1 VDEIERE
8 ENQKNHVR
16 DFLRDTFYKNTHE
29 INTKDT
35 KDLVIHTGKSNKDKV
50 GVIIEA
56 KRPGN
61 KGEMIS
67 MDKPNSKAL
76 QELVL
81 YYLRERIEENNID
94 IKYCVITNVY
104 EWYIIEGSYF
114 EKLFFRNK
122 DFVKSYEEWRD
133 GKKVTKDTNLFYND
147 IVKPFLDE
155 LDEEVVCT
163 YFDIRDY
170 ETVLKNED
178 KTDDKNL
185 IALFKVLSPIHLLKV
200 PFADD
205 SNKLDDKF
213 YKELLY
219 IIGLEEVKDKS
230 KLLIQQI
237 KNCPGSLLD
246 NAIHQL
252 KTEDCLHKVTDVKSL
267 GDTKDEQ
274 YYNVGLQL
282 CITWMNRILFLKL
295 LEGQLI
301 NYHRGNKDYKFL
313 NTKTIHDYDELY
325 KLFHQVLAR
334 TTEERT
340 SDVKEKYKNV
350 PYLNSSLF
358 EINEIE
364 DQTIKI
370 NSLDNSKD
378 VEVLKGSILKTSGKL
393 PSLDY
398 LFKFLDSYDFSSEG
412 VDEIQEEN
420 RTLINASVL
429 GKIFEKIN
437 GYKDGAIFTPG
448 FITMYMCRQ
457 SLRLAVVQKFN
468 DTYKWNAESI
478 DDLKN
483 FLSDKRST
491 KDILEVNGVINSLH
505 ICDPAVGSG
514 HFLVSALNEL
524 ICIKSEL
531 GILSD
536 EKGVR
541 VSDHEVT
548 VENDELIVSDQ
559 NGDLFQYTV
568 QSSNGEIKIKTE
580 TQRIQKAL
588 FHEKQTLIENCLFG
602 VDINPNSVKICR
614 LRLWIELLKNTYYKE
629 KDNELETLPN
639 IDINI
644 KCGNS
649 LISRFPLDADL
660 SKALKSI
667 KYNIDSY
674 KGFVNDYKNAKS
686 REVKRGLQQIIESI
700 KGDFR
705 TEITNNDPK
714 LIKLNKLSGELF
726 NLLNQGNLFDLDSK
740 EQKKQKERKEKLET
754 EIRKLSNEIE
764 EIKNNAIYSNS
775 FEWRFE
781 FPEVLN
787 ENGDFEGFDVVI
799 GNPPYIA
806 LQKMQKLS
814 NVLEFLN
821 FYTYTKLADIYCL
834 FYEKGIQLLK
844 PKGILGFITSNSWM
858 RTQYGELLR
867 KYFVEKTN
875 PLFLLN
881 IEDRQIFEEATV
893 ESNIIIVS
901 KDTWQNKLQ
910 AVSIKNDFNLFP
922 SLDDYFTLHV
932 QTIRELPES
941 GWTIG
946 NEMES
951 NLKKKMEVNSIAL
964 GTYGIKTN
972 YGIKTGFNEA
982 FFISSEIK
990 NMLITEDPK
999 SKSVIKPALR
1009 GKDIKKYGYLWKDIW
1024 IILIKQGWTNENRG
1038 DEEAEYYFN
1047 KTYPA
1052 IYKFFK
1058 HTGNTVTGKG
1068 KGLFARDDKG
1078 DYWWELRPCAYYNE
1092 FEKEKI
1098 IWGELSDEQKFA
1110 IDTSGFYLNNTIF
1123 FITGSCLKY
1132 IISIL
1137 NSKSAQWYFNE
1148 ISTSSGM
1155 GTNRWLKYKVEQ
1167 LPIKVISEKE
1177 QNPFIDLVDQIIEQ
1191 KKQNKDSTDLEN
1203 QIDQL
1208 VYKLY
1213 DLTEEEIKIVEGSK

>member
-50 GVIIEA
+50 AVIIEA

-104 EWYIIEGSYF
+104 EWYIIESSYF

-170 ETVLKNED
+170 EKVLKNED

-468 DTYKWNAESI
+468 DTYKWKAESI

-483 FLSDKRST
+483 YLSDKRST

-548 VENDELIVSDQ
+548 VENDELIVSDE

-568 QSSNGEIKIKTE
+568 QSSNGEFKIKTE
-580 TQRIQKAL
+580 TQRIQKTL

-686 REVKRGLQQIIESI
+686 REVKRGLQQIIDSI
-700 KGDFR
+700 KVDFR

-740 EQKKQKERKEKLET
+740 QKKTQKDKKEKLES
-754 EIRKLSNEIE
+754 EISKLAKEID
-764 EIKNNAIYSNS
+764 EIKNNVIYNNS

-799 GNPPYIA
+799 GNPPYIQ
-806 LQKMQKLS
+806 LQKDSGSLS
-814 NVLEFLN
+814 KVLESHDYKTFIK
-821 FYTYTKLADIYCL
+821 TGDIYMI
-834 FYEKGIQLLK
+834 FYERGIQILK
-844 PKGILGFITSNSWM
+844 ENGIQSLITSSQWM
-858 RTQYGELLR
+858 KAAYGKPLR
-867 KYFVEKTN
+867 KYLLKFNNLFLVSLGPKIFENATVDTNILTTQKGENNFRLHGSIVENEAAFRNSNFVSMSYVDDSPWLIMDSVKQSILFKFNDKGKKLSDWDVEINRGILTGLNEAFIIDKDKREELIATN
-875 PLFLLN
+875 PN
-881 IEDRQIFEEATV
+881 
-893 ESNIIIVS
+893 SNEIIKPILRGREI
-901 KDTWQNKLQ
+901 NKYITEWDGGY
-910 AVSIKNDFNLFP
+910 VISTFP
-922 SLDDYFTLHV
+922 SLKINIDEY
-932 QTIRELPES
+932 
-941 GWTIG
+941 
-946 NEMES
+946 
-951 NLKKKMEVNSIAL
+951 
-964 GTYGIKTN
+964 
-972 YGIKTGFNEA
+972 
-982 FFISSEIK
+982 
-990 NMLITEDPK
+990 
-999 SKSVIKPALR
+999 KSVYDYLKSF
-1009 GKDIKKYGYLWKDIW
+1009 GKKIEQSGTEYVDEFGNKFKSRKK
-1024 IILIKQGWTNENRG
+1024 TVNEWFETQDPIG
-1038 DEEAEYYFN
+1038 FH
-1047 KTYPA
+1047 K
-1052 IYKFFK
+1052 
-1058 HTGNTVTGKG
+1058 
-1068 KGLFARDDKG
+1068 
-1078 DYWWELRPCAYYNE
+1078 E
-1092 FEKEKI
+1092 FLKEKI
-1098 IWGELSDEQKFA
+1098 IWKRIGSDLRFSYSGVEIYCLDSTCILTGEK
-1110 IDTSGFYLNNTIF
+1110 IKYLTA
-1123 FITGSCLKY
+1123 L
-1132 IISIL
+1132 L
-1137 NSKSAQWYFNE
+1137 NSKVCQYQMFEQAPR
-1148 ISTSSGM
+1148 TGM
-1155 GTNRWLKYKVEQ
+1155 GDLIISVQALE
-1167 LPIKVISEKE
+1167 PILVHYPSEKTE
-1177 QNPFIDLVDQIIEQ
+1177 EEVVGLVDQILER
-1191 KKQNKDSTDLEN
+1191 KKQNKDTSDLEN
-1203 QIDQL
+1203 KIDQM

-1213 DLTEEEIKIVEGSK
+1213 NLTEEEIKIVEGSK